1 MNDTFRDYEFKPRV
15 ADPDEHR
22 ALARAVGWDDHFDGN
37 TIPDSLDRSL
47 TGIVVMH
54 SGRAVG
60 MGRLVGDGEH
70 YFYVQDVI
78 VHPDHT
84 EGGLGSEIVSR
95 LLAWI
100 ADHTPAPAFV
110 GLFASDEAIGLYESF
125 GFSTEGMTGMHR
137 FVDPTEPMPISTA
150 PTGSGG

>member
-1 MNDTFRDYEFKPRV
+1 MTETFADYEFQRRV

-22 ALARAVGWDDHFDGN
+22 ALARAVGWDDHFDWN
-37 TIPDSLDRSL
+37 TIPDSLRHSL
-47 TGIVVMH
+47 TGIVVLH
-54 SGRAVG
+54 SGDAVG

-70 YFYVQDVI
+70 YFYLQDVI

-95 LLAWI
+95 LLTWV

-125 GFSTEGMTGMHR
+125 GFSADGATGMHR
-137 FVDPTEPMPISTA
+137 TVDPKERFA
-150 PTGSGG
+150 GGRE

>member
-1 MNDTFRDYEFKPRV
+1 MTETFPDYGFQPRV

-37 TIPDSLDRSL
+37 TIPNSLDRSL

-54 SGRAVG
+54 SGSAVG

-70 YFYVQDVI
+70 YFYLQDVI

-95 LLAWI
+95 LLAWV

-110 GLFASDEAIGLYESF
+110 GLFASDEAIGLYEGF
-125 GFSTEGMTGMHR
+125 GFTTEGMTGMHR
-137 FVDPTEPMPISTA
+137 FVDPKEPI
-150 PTGSGG
+150 